1 MDRNHTDEDDS
12 RHPRPSTSKDPGT
25 LIQIGLELALVLLDA
40 SDAVTSDLLDRL
52 EHAAAE
58 CARSAVPIETVLHAI
73 HESIATMIEQ
83 LGDDPVRAG
92 RSIDASAVVRVLDVL
107 TSTVS
112 RGYVHEL
119 RQG

>member
-1 MDRNHTDEDDS
+1 MDRNDTS
-12 RHPRPSTSKDPGT
+12 RDPGT

-52 EHAAAE
+52 EYAAAE

-73 HESIATMIEQ
+73 HESIAGMIEQ
-83 LGDDPVRAG
+83 LGGDPGRAD
-92 RSIDASAVVRVLDVL
+92 RPVDASAVVRVLDVL

-119 RQG
+119 RRG